1 MYFSGNQKTSIGEL
15 LSSRNPPLEHIRNLL
30 EVLSRGEEE
39 EKKNGK
45 KIQVKVNMNN
55 LVVICQVE
63 KSWKRGSCQCDYF
76 QT

>member
-1 MYFSGNQKTSIGEL
+1 M
-15 LSSRNPPLEHIRNLL
+15 L

-45 KIQVKVNMNN
+45 KIKVKVNMNN

-63 KSWKRGSCQCDYF
+63 KPWKRGSCQCDYF